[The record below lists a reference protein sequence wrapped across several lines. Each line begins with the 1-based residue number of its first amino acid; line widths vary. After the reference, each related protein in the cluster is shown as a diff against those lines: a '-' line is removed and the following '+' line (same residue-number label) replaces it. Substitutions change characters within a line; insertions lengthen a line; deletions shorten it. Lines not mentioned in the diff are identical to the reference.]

1 MKIHSSAAIN
11 ASLFLFFFFFFIS
24 ASGQQISMACTN
36 SIISSFTP
44 CLNFLASSTNGGG
57 SPSAEC
63 CSSLAA
69 VINRSAQCSCLI
81 LTGSVPLT
89 LPINKVLAISLP
101 RLCKNRSVPLKCS
114 TDVGTLLPGPGP
126 ISNAPSIP
134 PFSPQPSTCTIHP
147 PSYIKYQAS
156 VGGVDSPPPSVN
168 SNSQS
173 PPAVKSPPS
182 ISSTPANQGANQGE
196 QPLILPNSAV
206 KISNLQPFSIMVA
219 SVLLGIYLF

>member
-11 ASLFLFFFFFFIS
+11 ASLFLFFFFS
-24 ASGQQISMACTN
+24 ASGQQISTACTN

-44 CLNFLASSTNGGG
+44 CLNYLASSTNGGG
-57 SPSAEC
+57 SPSAQC
-63 CSSLAA
+63 CGSLAA
-69 VINRSAQCSCLI
+69 VVNSSTQCACLI

-89 LPINKVLAISLP
+89 LPINKVLAVSLP

-114 TDVGTLLPGPGP
+114 TDVGTSLPGPGP

-134 PFSPQPSTCTIHP
+134 PFSPQPST
-147 PSYIKYQAS
+147 SS
-156 VGGVDSPPPSVN
+156 VGGVDAPPPTVN

-173 PPAVKSPPS
+173 PPAVESPSS
-182 ISSTPANQGANQGE
+182 ISSTPANQGGNQGE

-206 KISNLQPFSIMVA
+206 KISNIQPFSILAA
-219 SVLLGIYLF
+219 SVLAGIYLF